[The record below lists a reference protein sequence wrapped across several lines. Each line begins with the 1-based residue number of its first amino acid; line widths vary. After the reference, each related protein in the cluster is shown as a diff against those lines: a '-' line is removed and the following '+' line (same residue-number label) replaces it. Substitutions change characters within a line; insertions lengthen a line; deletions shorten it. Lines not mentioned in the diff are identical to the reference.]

1 MKFVLLEDNK
11 CFDRLNKLQMNN
23 SNYKPEYKQTKD
35 TVKEIW
41 RTADCVCFDV
51 DSTVCKNEAIDDLAL
66 FLNVGEQVKQL

>member
-1 MKFVLLEDNK
+1 MKFFLFEDNK
-11 CFDRLNKLQMNN
+11 CFERLNKLQMND
-23 SNYKPEYKQTKD
+23 SMDKQELKQTKD

-51 DSTVCKNEAIDDLAL
+51 DSTVCQNEAIDDLAL